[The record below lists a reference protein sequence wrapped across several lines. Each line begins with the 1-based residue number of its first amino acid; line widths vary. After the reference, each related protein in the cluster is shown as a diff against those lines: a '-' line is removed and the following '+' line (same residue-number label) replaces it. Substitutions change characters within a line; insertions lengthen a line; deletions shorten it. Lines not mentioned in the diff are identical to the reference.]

1 MELRLVFG
9 AAQLPIPTEQ
19 VLFQYHPKFRIRFAC
34 SIYYSNHATGL
45 DCTGRAVVRPFIIVH
60 VRVALCLCLC
70 HTISTFSFR
79 LQYTPPITISPRSVT
94 IVQWAAARKGGW
106 G

>member
-60 VRVALCLCLC
+60 VRVALSVYVYA
-70 HTISTFSFR
+70 IR
-79 LQYTPPITISPRSVT
+79 LAHFHSACSIPP
-94 IVQWAAARKGGW
+94 Q
-106 G
+106 